1 MEIKQI
7 EINNQVVE
15 YQLNIKKIKNC
26 YLKIIS
32 GKLVVNAP
40 SNFPIEMIEKLIL
53 DHRDII
59 LKQTNNYVSK
69 FNYIDNGYVYIFNYR
84 YQIILKDVNM
94 YKAAIHEDK
103 IYVYHHKIQEII
115 ENEFKNILYDYLVKQ
130 ICYYLNTWFDLTM
143 PEIEIKKYKSRWGAC
158 FSKQNKVSFNLA
170 LVHLDKSLIDYVIIH
185 ELCHFIQ
192 PNHSKLFYQEI
203 EKRLSDYKI
212 REKRLKEIGI

>member
-1 MEIKQI
+1 
-7 EINNQVVE
+7 
-15 YQLNIKKIKNC
+15 
-26 YLKIIS
+26 
-32 GKLVVNAP
+32 
-40 SNFPIEMIEKLIL
+40 
-53 DHRDII
+53 
-59 LKQTNNYVSK
+59 
-69 FNYIDNGYVYIFNYR
+69 
-84 YQIILKDVNM
+84 
-94 YKAAIHEDK
+94 
-103 IYVYHHKIQEII
+103 
-115 ENEFKNILYDYLVKQ
+115 
-130 ICYYLNTWFDLTM
+130 M

>member
-1 MEIKQI
+1 M
-7 EINNQVVE
+7 
-15 YQLNIKKIKNC
+15 
-26 YLKIIS
+26 
-32 GKLVVNAP
+32 
-40 SNFPIEMIEKLIL
+40 
-53 DHRDII
+53 H
-59 LKQTNNYVSK
+59 
-69 FNYIDNGYVYIFNYR
+69 
-84 YQIILKDVNM
+84 
-94 YKAAIHEDK
+94 KAAIHEDK

-115 ENEFKNILYDYLVKQ
+115 ENELKNILYDYLVKQ
-130 ICYYLNTWFDLTM
+130 ICYYLNTRFDLTM

-170 LVHLDKSLIDYVIIH
+170 LVHLDKNLIDYVIIH

>member
-32 GKLVVNAP
+32 GKLIVNAP
-40 SNFPIEMIEKLIL
+40 PNFPIEMIEKLIF
-53 DHRDII
+53 DHQDII
-59 LKQTNNYVSK
+59 LQQIGSYIPKS
-69 FNYIDNGYVYIFNYR
+69 NYIDDGYVYIFNKY
-84 YQIILKDVNM
+84 YQIILKDINM
-94 YKAAIHEDK
+94 HKAAIHEDK

-115 ENEFKNILYDYLVKQ
+115 ENELKNILYDYLVKQ
-130 ICYYLNTWFDLTM
+130 ICYYLNTRFDLTM

-170 LVHLDKSLIDYVIIH
+170 LVHLDKNLIDYVIIH